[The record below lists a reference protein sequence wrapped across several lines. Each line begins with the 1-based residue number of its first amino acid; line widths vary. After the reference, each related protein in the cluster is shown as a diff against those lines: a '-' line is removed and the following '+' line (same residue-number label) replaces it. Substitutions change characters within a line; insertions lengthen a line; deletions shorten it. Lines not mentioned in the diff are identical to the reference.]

1 MKIRMIITAICALF
15 ALNGVAQ
22 CAEITVLAPG
32 AMKEIVTELL
42 PTFQK
47 ASGHKVALTWS
58 GTAKIKQKIAGG
70 ETYDLVI
77 VGAPVIDAFIHDGK
91 VKTGTRVDLVRSGVG
106 VAVRKGNPKPDISS
120 AAALKKTLLDAKSV
134 AYSTGPSGVYVL
146 KLFDRLGIAAEMKP
160 KSVQTVSGTRVGDY
174 LSRGEAEIAFQQIAE
189 LVHEKGGDY
198 VGPLPSEIQNITVYS
213 SGIHVAAKQPDAA
226 KTFQAFLASPEAAP
240 VVKKNG
246 MDPAK

>member
-1 MKIRMIITAICALF
+1 MAPGGTKRLFGPPPVEGRYWSNNRHWSSRILNGSVTNDPKATRGLVLGHLAFDLSRAKPVRHVPPPTFHLHYFPPKCPHLRILGVVMKIRMIITAICALF

-91 VKTGTRVDLVRSGVG
+91 VKTGTVRSLG
-106 VAVRKGNPKPDISS
+106 AVRQGCCRQERQSQARHKLCSCAQED
-120 AAALKKTLLDAKSV
+120 AARCQICC
-134 AYSTGPSGVYVL
+134 
-146 KLFDRLGIAAEMKP
+146 LFDRAEWRLC
-160 KSVQTVSGTRVGDY
+160 V
-174 LSRGEAEIAFQQIAE
+174 EA
-189 LVHEKGGDY
+189 VR
-198 VGPLPSEIQNITVYS
+198 
-213 SGIHVAAKQPDAA
+213 
-226 KTFQAFLASPEAAP
+226 
-240 VVKKNG
+240 
-246 MDPAK
+246 